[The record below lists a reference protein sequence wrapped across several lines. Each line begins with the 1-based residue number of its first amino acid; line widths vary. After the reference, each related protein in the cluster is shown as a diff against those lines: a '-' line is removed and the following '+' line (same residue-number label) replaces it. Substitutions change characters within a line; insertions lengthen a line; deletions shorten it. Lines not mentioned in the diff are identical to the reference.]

1 VLGTGRERM
10 SVPFFHEARA
20 DAEIRP
26 LPIDDA
32 AAFEPFLFGD
42 YLWSTITKFVEFQGM
57 DRVREPLRSRPG
69 P

>member
-26 LPIDDA
+26 LPIDD
-32 AAFEPFLFGD
+32 